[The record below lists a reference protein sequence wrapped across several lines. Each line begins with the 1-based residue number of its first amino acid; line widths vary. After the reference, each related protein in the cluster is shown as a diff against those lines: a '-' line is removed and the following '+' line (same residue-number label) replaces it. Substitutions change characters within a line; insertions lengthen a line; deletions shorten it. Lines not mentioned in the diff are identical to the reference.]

1 MITTTMDKTANAYL
15 ALARIRSKVKGK
27 EALHLFHLK
36 NVLQENVSFLTEEE
50 ARLVG
55 EHGGVITD
63 TGAIII
69 ADPEKRTAYQKARKE
84 LGEMECE
91 VNADPVT
98 VSLDRNEE
106 LTMEDIELLDGFV
119 IFE

>member
-1 MITTTMDKTANAYL
+1 MITTTMDKALTAFM
-15 ALARIRSKVKGK
+15 ALTRIRSKVRGK

-36 NVLQENVSFLTEEE
+36 NVLQENVNFLTEEE
-50 ARLVG
+50 ARLV
-55 EHGGVITD
+55 EENGGVITD

-69 ADPEKRTAYQKARKE
+69 ADPEKRKAYQQARKE

-91 VNADPVT
+91 VHTDPVK
-98 VSLDRNEE
+98 VSLDKNEE